1 MDWTPLIDSFAGIGP
16 FVVHIG
22 LALGLIAV
30 YAAVYTMATA
40 HDELGLIRENNG
52 AAAIAFAGSL
62 IGYTLPLAAA
72 AQNSANLLVFMAWGC
87 VAIVVQVVVYW
98 FFRLLML
105 RDVSKRI
112 ERGEVAAGILLGAAS
127 LAGGIVDAAVMAV

>member
-16 FVVHIG
+16 FAVHVG
-22 LALGLIAV
+22 LALGMIAL
-30 YAAVYTMATA
+30 YAAIYMAATT
-40 HDELGLIRENNG
+40 HDELALIRANNP

-62 IGYTLPLAAA
+62 IGYTLPLASA
-72 AQNSANLLVFMAWGC
+72 AQHSATLLVFMAWGG
-87 VAIVVQVVVYW
+87 VAIVVQVAVYW

-105 RDVSKRI
+105 PDVSARI
-112 ERGEVAAGILLGAAS
+112 TRGEIAAGILLGAAS